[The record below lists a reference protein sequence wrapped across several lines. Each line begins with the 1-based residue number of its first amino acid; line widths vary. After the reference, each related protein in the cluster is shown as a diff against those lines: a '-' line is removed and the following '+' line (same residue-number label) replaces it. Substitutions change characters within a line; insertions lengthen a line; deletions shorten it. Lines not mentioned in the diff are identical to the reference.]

1 MVTLIFHRDGVLL
14 HQIIY
19 AFFPGLLVYF
29 FKRISTARAISAC
42 FSGRKQHAGMSDDV
56 PLRTVLH
63 PHTILQHPIPSHT
76 ILYHPIPSIP
86 HSLLNGWFHCG
97 SAERG
102 YPLLFTLTPLPTCH
116 KSRVQSNGIRGNWAD
131 RKVQT
136 DLGKWFGLTRVLVA
150 VYVLCTSI

>member
-1 MVTLIFHRDGVLL
+1 MPFSLGSWFIFSS
-14 HQIIY
+14 
-19 AFFPGLLVYF
+19 AFQQPEQSARVFRAGN
-29 FKRISTARAISAC
+29 STQGCRMMCHSE
-42 FSGRKQHAGMSDDV
+42 
-56 PLRTVLH
+56 LLH